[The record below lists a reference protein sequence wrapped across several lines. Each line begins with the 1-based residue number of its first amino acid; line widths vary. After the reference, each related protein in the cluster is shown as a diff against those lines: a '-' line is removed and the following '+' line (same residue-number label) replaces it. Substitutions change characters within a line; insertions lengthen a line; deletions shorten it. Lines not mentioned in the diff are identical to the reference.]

1 MTDRDLQVTEDELYA
16 YVDGELPD
24 ERRAAVETWLAA
36 HPDDMTRVGAWRA
49 QADAIRNRYGAVAR
63 EPLPARFDLDRLA
76 RNKWPWKSIAAA
88 AAIAFLLGGSAG
100 WFGRDLIGSDAEQAR
115 SPFQAFTAEAVDA
128 YNLYVVEVR
137 HPVEVPAAD
146 ADHLVQWLSK
156 RVGYPLRA
164 PDLEKLGLKLVGG
177 RLLPGP
183 TGPAAFFMYEAPSGE
198 RFTIYCARS
207 NAPDTALRYNDIGKA
222 TAVYWAN
229 NEVAYVVSGKGDR
242 TRLSDVAVA
251 AYEQTDGARGHSK
264 DGGG

>member
-1 MTDRDLQVTEDELYA
+1 MIDRDQPVTEDELHA
-16 YVDGELPD
+16 YVDGELPED
-24 ERRAAVETWLAA
+24 RRDAVETWLAA
-36 HPDDMTRVGAWRA
+36 HPDDTARVGAWRA
-49 QADAIRNRYGAVAR
+49 EADAIRNRYGATAR
-63 EPLPARFDLDRLA
+63 EPIPARFDLERLA
-76 RNKWPWKSIAAA
+76 RNTLPWKSIAAA
-88 AAIAFLLGGSAG
+88 AAIAFLLGGSLG
-100 WFGRDLIGSDAEQAR
+100 WFGHDVIGSGAENER
-115 SPFQAFTAEAVDA
+115 SAFQAFTAEAVDA

-146 ADHLVQWLSK
+146 ADHLVAWLSK

-198 RFTIYCARS
+198 RYTIYCARS

-242 TRLSDVAVA
+242 SRLSDVAVA
-251 AYEQTDGARGHSK
+251 AYEQTDGARAPAK

>member
-1 MTDRDLQVTEDELYA
+1 MIDRDQPVTEEELHA
-16 YVDGELPD
+16 YVDGELPA
-24 ERRAAVETWLAA
+24 ERRAAVDAWLST
-36 HPDDMTRVGAWRA
+36 HPDDMTRVSAWRA
-49 QADAIRNRYGAVAR
+49 QADAIRSRYGSVAS
-63 EPLPARFDLDRLA
+63 EPISARFDVERLA
-76 RNKWPWKSIAAA
+76 RRSWPWRSVAAA
-88 AAIAFLLGGSAG
+88 AVLAFVLGGTAG
-100 WFGRDLIGSDAEQAR
+100 WFSREAIGGAGAER
-115 SPFQAFTAEAVDA
+115 TPFQAFTADAVDA

-146 ADHLVQWLSK
+146 ADHMVQWLSK

-198 RFTIYCARS
+198 RYTIYCARS
-207 NAPDTALRYNDIGKA
+207 HAPDTALRYNDIGKA

-242 TRLSDVAVA
+242 SRLNDVAVA
-251 AYEQTDGARGHSK
+251 AYEQIDSGRSPRK

>member
-1 MTDRDLQVTEDELYA
+1 MIDRDHPVSEDELHA

-24 ERRAAVETWLAA
+24 DRRDAVEAWLAA
-36 HPDDMTRVGAWRA
+36 RPEDMARVGAWRA
-49 QADAIRNRYGAVAR
+49 QADAVRNRYGADAR
-63 EPLPARFDLDRLA
+63 EPIPDRFDLERLA
-76 RNKWPWKSIAAA
+76 RNPWPWKSVAAA

-100 WFGRDLIGSDAEQAR
+100 WFGRDVIEGEAGGEH
-115 SPFQAFTAEAVDA
+115 SPFQTFTAEAVDA

-146 ADHLVQWLSK
+146 ADHLVAWLSK

-183 TGPAAFFMYEAPSGE
+183 TGPAAFFMYEASSGE
-198 RFTIYCARS
+198 RYTIYCARS
-207 NAPDTALRYNDIGKA
+207 NAPNTALRYNDIGKA

-229 NEVAYVVSGKGDR
+229 NDVAYVVSGKGDR
-242 TRLSDVAVA
+242 TRLNDVAVA
-251 AYEQTDGARGHSK
+251 AYEQTDRAPAK
-264 DGGG
+264 DGGS